1 MATLVI
7 NDLNDDLVNI
17 FRELA
22 NKFGAKTQ
30 LVTNQPKANP
40 VIDDKLA
47 FNRAL
52 QNMPQIDGY
61 DDVDIF
67 ARESHTSRDI
77 DWSE

>member
-30 LVTNQPKANP
+30 LVVNQTKTNPIATPNNLSQ
-40 VIDDKLA
+40 
-47 FNRAL
+47 AL
-52 QNMPQIDGY
+52 LTIPQIDGY

-67 ARESHTSRDI
+67 ASDSSPMREI
-77 DWSE
+77 DWAE